1 MELNDQEKVKYKE
14 ILCETMK
21 AFIAFCENNGLR
33 YYASGGTCLG
43 AIRHKGIIPWD
54 DDIDVLMPREDYNK
68 FLDLKNSL
76 KGSSFE
82 IVDPS
87 DNGYYL
93 PFAKFVNTNTTIYEV
108 QEHPFIFGIFIDVF
122 PLDDVGDIEIAKNLA
137 KEKNKAWY
145 TYASNLVSFVPSMF
159 FDFILHFKIKE
170 ALYYLKNSFLGK
182 FFRVK
187 MYRKFLEVEQV
198 IQKQSGDKWMFYG
211 GVYGVEKE
219 LCDKDW
225 FGEGVSVPF
234 ETFSIIV
241 PQKYDAY
248 LRHLFNDYMTPPP
261 VEQRLSHH
269 DQYFVDLYRRWSLK
283 EIAALKLGKQ
293 KKYKPYKYE

>member
-1 MELNDQEKVKYKE
+1 MEKNQKELVKYKK
-14 ILCETMK
+14 ILNETMK

-33 YYASGGTCLG
+33 YYACAGTCLG

-211 GVYGVEKE
+211 GGYGVEKE
-219 LCDKDW
+219 LCDKEW
-225 FGEGVSVPF
+225 FGDGVSVPF

-241 PQKYDAY
+241 PQNYEAY

-293 KKYKPYKYE
+293 KKYEKYKYE